1 MSTDRLID
9 VLSANLEP
17 VAGNE
22 LRKAVM
28 RALIAGGAAALGLM
42 LLIVGTRSQ
51 LGAAPHLHWLALKL
65 LFALSLV
72 ATATPALIKSLRPG
86 ADDESP
92 SKLFFFPFIAVG
104 TAAIAT
110 VLFAQPPMSKEMLLG
125 AHSMSSVRCVLL
137 TLCFASI
144 PMTIL
149 IWALRNGAPT
159 RLARCGAI
167 AGIVA
172 GAIGAAAYAFS
183 CRSDSVAFIAIWYT
197 AGIMVCALVGAQLG
211 PRLLR
216 W

>member
-1 MSTDRLID
+1 MEQSSRI
-9 VLSANLEP
+9 
-17 VAGNE
+17 G
-22 LRKAVM
+22 
-28 RALIAGGAAALGLM
+28 
-42 LLIVGTRSQ
+42 RSWPS
-51 LGAAPHLHWLALKL
+51 LPLFLALKL

-72 ATATPALIKSLRPG
+72 ATATPALIRSLRPG

-92 SKLFFFPFIAVG
+92 SKLFFYPFVAVG

-110 VLFAQPPMSKEMLLG
+110 LLFAQPAYVREMLLG

-144 PMTIL
+144 PMAIL

-172 GAIGAAAYAFS
+172 GARGAAAYAFS
-183 CRSDSVAFIAIWYT
+183 CRSDFLAFIAICT
-197 AGIMVCALVGAQLG
+197 LQE
-211 PRLLR
+211 
-216 W
+216 